1 MKWIIRIIGTIIL
14 ITLIFWYFSSFYPH
28 LSELN
33 KIIENEEKVVSN
45 ISDIHKLA
53 VMVESSQGIR
63 SYALRQAYRELVFD
77 KTSKSNTHWHT
88 NTALWY
94 FSSYLHFNENETFY
108 LWSALVYSGEKGLQK
123 SSIHLFSK
131 ELSKLN
137 LKQKAELV
145 AMVKAPHRFKLGSM
159 ALKKRVDS
167 MFKTKGVPFDK
178 GFTNWK

>member
-1 MKWIIRIIGTIIL
+1 MKWIIRVIGIIIL
-14 ITLIFWYFSSFYPH
+14 IPIFTLIFWYFSSFYPH

-33 KIIENEEKVVSN
+33 KIIKNEEKVVSSV
-45 ISDIHKLA
+45 SDIQKLA
-53 VMVESSQGIR
+53 ILVESSQGIR

-77 KTSKSNTHWHT
+77 KSPKSNAHWHT

-108 LWSALVYSGEKGLQK
+108 LWSALVYSGKKGLQE
-123 SSIHLFSK
+123 SSRHLFGK

-137 LKQKAELV
+137 LRQKAELV
-145 AMVKAPHRFKLGSM
+145 AMVKAPHRFKLGST

-167 MFKTKGVPFDK
+167 ILKIK
-178 GFTNWK
+178 